1 MCFSWGAVPHVSPT
15 VTERG
20 WLDYPY
26 TWVPPMAVTP
36 ASSTAIVPLPQPNR
50 PHRRPSPALAEAWI
64 GAWLEAHRN
73 GTLAPWLAAH
83 PRLTR
88 RLAATLLAPVL
99 GTLGDVADRPAGP
112 TGHEPA
118 SSLADRAAQ
127 ALTLWLR
134 WALSTLR
141 PDRASADAPID
152 REHWLS
158 RTSWRPLL
166 ALQCHFGFE
175 PVPAFR
181 DRYRAAPDEPPASQ
195 LCGLWSI
202 GASTY
207 YRHIDKARQAL
218 AARLRAGVD
227 GPDRLALREAVA
239 RFTAPA
245 AAGQGD
251 AEAAAAWHR
260 QQAER
265 SRRFG
270 DAASTLWHL
279 GRAGVLATRGPDPL
293 APARAFLRQHLAEL
307 ASTPEAEDL
316 MQVALARGEPT
327 DRFEALL
334 LQCELRQV
342 QGQGDAQRALAEQ
355 ALREAH
361 AADDPVRLGRAA
373 CALGRYH
380 EPRDTDRAFALFEDA
395 ADALWRAGADR
406 VEPADDAHA
415 PPMVEAYAEALV
427 RLGWLLGL
435 RNDPRARITLERVE
449 ALRERHTLA
458 WSTLALLEQT
468 WGEYWRRAGEPPR
481 ALSHMHRAMNLH
493 ERSGNA
499 HALLKACC
507 NLALLYGEIR
517 DFPRAVEHSRRVLSL
532 ASVTPIEPQLRSSTL
547 LNLGAALFWQD
558 DLDGAEAAYREAQTV
573 AQAAG
578 LALNQGRAHYN
589 LAEVAYLRFKATGD
603 AAHER
608 AGDAHT
614 AAALAVWP
622 HGSDPAYAEATQQL
636 KGVVLAAAVPSA
648 DRLVPQE
655 NLLHPAE
662 LAQVAAQREALA
674 AASSPDARVAAHL
687 RIAEAYL
694 TVAMKEREAARALMR
709 RHALSERF
717 DGALQS
723 LQATWSRELD
733 REATRAAQWTAQA
746 ADLLGEARC
755 RSVLAAL
762 AAEGVLRKRRYAEAA
777 GVSPATASKHL
788 AALVARGLLEQSGK
802 GPATRYRLKD
812 T

>member
-1 MCFSWGAVPHVSPT
+1 MAATPVPSP
-15 VTERG
+15 
-20 WLDYPY
+20 
-26 TWVPPMAVTP
+26 
-36 ASSTAIVPLPQPNR
+36 AIVPLPQPNR

-64 GAWLEAHRN
+64 GAWLEAHRS

-83 PRLTR
+83 PRLAR
-88 RLAATLLAPVL
+88 RLATTLLAPVL
-99 GTLGDVADRPAGP
+99 GTLGEGADRPAGP
-112 TGHEPA
+112 AGQGGQDAAAP
-118 SSLADRAAQ
+118 LADRAAH

-207 YRHIDKARQAL
+207 YRHIDKAREAL

-227 GPDRLALREAVA
+227 GPDRLALRAAVA
-239 RFTAPA
+239 RWTVPA
-245 AAGQGD
+245 GRHDDPA
-251 AEAAAAWHR
+251 AAAAWHR

-265 SRRFG
+265 TRRCG
-270 DAASTLWHL
+270 DAATTLWHL
-279 GRAGVLATRGPDPL
+279 GRAGALTPEVPDPL

-307 ASTPEAEDL
+307 ANTPEAEYL
-316 MQVALARGEPT
+316 MQAALARDEPAE
-327 DRFEALL
+327 RFEALL
-334 LQCELRQV
+334 LQCELRQL
-342 QGQGDAQRALAEQ
+342 QGQVEAQRALAEQ

-406 VEPADDAHA
+406 AEPAVDAHA
-415 PPMVEAYAEALV
+415 PAMVEAYAEALV

-558 DLDGAEAAYREAQTV
+558 DLDGAEAAYREAQIV

-655 NLLHPAE
+655 SLLHPAE

-694 TVAMKEREAARALMR
+694 TVALKEREAARALMR
-709 RHALSERF
+709 RHELSERF
-717 DGALQS
+717 DSALQS

-762 AAEGVLRKRRYAEAA
+762 ATEGVLRKRRYAEAA

-812 T
+812 A